1 MSLGH
6 ILKYILACLS
16 CTSLS
21 HVSCVVL
28 LNHVQY
34 TQLAYQQNREQT
46 DFLIWRAGNLLNCD
60 WLRHSGLCAKALQLC
75 VIALTQAQLL
85 ITAAWGVKFD
95 EYHLFLIQAAASQLV
110 LFFILHGI
118 PTICVLLE
126 TFICIFLCYF
136 CMLSFKIL
144 EAYSLIVN

>member
-60 WLRHSGLCAKALQLC
+60 WLRHSELC

-85 ITAAWGVKFD
+85 ITAA
-95 EYHLFLIQAAASQLV
+95 
-110 LFFILHGI
+110 
-118 PTICVLLE
+118 
-126 TFICIFLCYF
+126 
-136 CMLSFKIL
+136 
-144 EAYSLIVN
+144 